1 MKKLNIILGLILL
14 AVLISCSK
22 DDKKDN
28 QAPYIEVMAPT
39 EDQMFL
45 RGGHLTLDAIFQD
58 NEALKECRVNL
69 LFEEAMPDT
78 LKSATGIDLPW
89 EPIEMVIPLS
99 ENYQEVT
106 NLVLFGGQIPI
117 EIQSGYYNLQ
127 FDVYDLEKNPSR
139 HSVRVFI
146 N

>member
-1 MKKLNIILGLILL
+1 MKNLNIILGLILL

-22 DDKKDN
+22 DDNKDN

-69 LFEEAMPDT
+69 LFDEAMPDT

-89 EPIEMVIPLS
+89 EPEEMVIPLS
-99 ENYQEVT
+99 ETYQEVT

-127 FDVYDLEKNPSR
+127 FDVYDLAKNPAR